1 MSDEVERR
9 SVIELTA
16 EASGDV
22 RTNEDLTQAAA
33 AGLRWIA
40 YARLA
45 IEVLLFG
52 SMVALAHLVPPS
64 AFGIFA
70 VVVIV
75 QELALRMPMEGIG
88 GAIVQRREISRDHL
102 RSGLGINVLVAS
114 ALAGLT
120 VLVAVVIV
128 RPLFDRQA
136 ELLTIATTPYF
147 LFGAIYAIPLAIL
160 RRRLDFRRVSI
171 LDLTL
176 NATRALASLGLALAG
191 LDAPALVFGSMAG
204 MALALVLALF
214 FAPPPPPAWR
224 PAAARELLPYGGPAA
239 LATVAWT
246 GFRNGDYAIVGAVL
260 GPAAAGFYWRGYQ
273 LAVEYQGKVTDAM
286 AQIAFPV
293 LSRTAGHEE
302 LQALRQR
309 MVQLL
314 AVIVYPLL
322 AFLVLLAPSVI
333 PRVFGSDWAPAVVP
347 TQILVVGGAAT
358 LAINACGSAL
368 MAAGRARA
376 LLGYGVAHFLVYAG
390 AVLAVAHLGLAAVAI
405 AGSVVHAAFLAVAY
419 VVLLRGEERSPMRV
433 LWRDLRPSLIC
444 CAVLAG
450 AAAASDLGLAAA
462 GAPVAARTAAALVAG
477 ACAYLL
483 ALRAWFPATAHD
495 LAAVVR
501 RILPERLFSPGR
513 VGSAMPAGS

>member
-1 MSDEVERR
+1 MTDIERR
-9 SVIELTA
+9 SVVELAA

-40 YARLA
+40 YARIA
-45 IEVLLFG
+45 IELLLLG
-52 SMVALAHLVPPS
+52 SMVALARLIPPS

-88 GAIVQRREISRDHL
+88 GALVQRQEISRDHL
-102 RSGLGINVLVAS
+102 RSGLAANVLVA
-114 ALAGLT
+114 AVLAALT
-120 VLVAVVIV
+120 VLLALAIV
-128 RPLFDRQA
+128 RPLFNHET

-176 NATRALASLGLALAG
+176 NATRALASLALALAG

-204 MALALVLALF
+204 MVLALALALF
-214 FAPPPPPAWR
+214 FAPPPLPAWR
-224 PAAARELLPYGGPAA
+224 PAAGRELLPYGGPAA

-246 GFRNGDYAIVGAVL
+246 GFRNGDYAIIGSVL

-322 AFLVLLAPSVI
+322 AFLVLLAPVLI
-333 PRVFGSDWAPAVVP
+333 PAVFGSDWEPAVTP

-405 AGSVVHAAFLAVAY
+405 AGSVVHAVFLAVAY
-419 VVLLRGEERSPMRV
+419 AVLLRGEERDPMRV
-433 LWRDLRPSLIC
+433 LWWDLRPSLVC
-444 CAVLAG
+444 CAALVV
-450 AAAASDLGLAAA
+450 AAAAGDLGLAAA
-462 GAPVAARTAAALVAG
+462 GAPVAVRIGAALAAG
-477 ACAYLL
+477 SVAYLL

-495 LAAVVR
+495 LAVVVR
-501 RILPERLFSPGR
+501 RVLPDRLFSPSG
-513 VGSAMPAGS
+513 VASAMPAGS

>member
-1 MSDEVERR
+1 MSEEVERR
-9 SVIELTA
+9 SPIELTA

-22 RTNEDLTQAAA
+22 RTNEDLTAAAA

-40 YARLA
+40 YARVA
-45 IEVLLFG
+45 IEVLLLG
-52 SMVALAHLVPPS
+52 SMVALARLIPPS

-70 VVVIV
+70 LVVIV

-102 RSGLGINVLVAS
+102 RSGLCINLLVAS
-114 ALAGLT
+114 LLAGLT
-120 VLVAVVIV
+120 VLLAVAVV
-128 RPLFDRQA
+128 RPLFDREA

-147 LFGAIYAIPLAIL
+147 LFGAIYAIPVAVL

-171 LDLTL
+171 LDLVL
-176 NATRALASLGLALAG
+176 NATRALASLALALAG

-204 MALALVLALF
+204 MVLALALALF

-224 PAAARELLPYGGPAA
+224 PAAGGELLPYGGPAA

-246 GFRNGDYAIVGAVL
+246 GFRNGDYAIIGAIL

-286 AQIAFPV
+286 AQVAFPV
-293 LSRTAGHEE
+293 LSRTAGREE
-302 LQALRQR
+302 LLALRRR

-322 AFLVLLAPSVI
+322 VLLVLLAPALI
-333 PRVFGSDWAPAVVP
+333 PWVFGSDWEPAVVP

-390 AVLAVAHLGLAAVAI
+390 AVLAVAGLGLTAVAI

-419 VVLLRGEERSPMRV
+419 VVLLRGEEGNSMGV
-433 LWRDLRPSLIC
+433 LWRDLRPSLVC
-444 CAVLAG
+444 CAALAL
-450 AAAASDLGLAAA
+450 AAAVSDLGLAAA
-462 GAPVAARTAAALVAG
+462 GTPVAARTAAAVATG
-477 ACAYLL
+477 GGAYLL

-501 RILPERLFSPGR
+501 RLLPERLSFVR